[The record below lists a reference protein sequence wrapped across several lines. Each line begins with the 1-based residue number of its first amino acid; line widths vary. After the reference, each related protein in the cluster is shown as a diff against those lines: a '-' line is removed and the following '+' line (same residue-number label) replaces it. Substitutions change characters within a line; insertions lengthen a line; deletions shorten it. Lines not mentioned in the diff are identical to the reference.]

1 MPISQKI
8 TPFLWFDHQAE
19 EAAQF
24 YTAIFP
30 NARITHVTRYAESDH
45 ESHRGRAGTA
55 MTVAFELDGQ
65 PFTALNGGPAF
76 TFSEAISFQIAC
88 QTQAEVDYFWERLS
102 AGGDPAA
109 QQCGWLKDR
118 YGLSWQVVP
127 TILPELLGNAEPAQA
142 QRVTAALLQMKKLDI
157 AALQRAYVGE
167 G

>member
-1 MPISQKI
+1 MSIRQKI
-8 TPFLWFDHQAE
+8 TPCLWFDHQAE
-19 EAAQF
+19 AAAQF
-24 YTAIFP
+24 YIAIFP
-30 NARITHVTRYAESDH
+30 NSKITHMSRYAESEH
-45 ESHRGRAGTA
+45 ETHQGRVGAV

-65 PFTALNGGPAF
+65 PFTALNGGPRF
-76 TFSEAISFQIAC
+76 TFSEAISFQITC
-88 QTQAEVDYFWERLS
+88 QTQDEVDYFWERLA

-127 TILPELLGNAEPAQA
+127 AILEEWLGEADSAQA

-157 AALQRAYVGE
+157 AGLQRAYAGE